1 MAFRDHGPAKRR
13 RGMKWLVVAL
23 PAAMLLVCSPVWAQR
38 DFLTSDETDQVREAQ
53 DPNDRLKLYLS
64 FAEQRLDQVKSLLS
78 KEKPGRSALI
88 HDLLEDY
95 TKILDSIDTVSD
107 DALKRKVNIDLG
119 NAAVAQGEKKLLKS
133 LEAMDASSPKDKPR
147 YEFVLKQALDGTN
160 DSLELASQDVG
171 RRSSEVLAKDE
182 KEKKEIEGMMQP
194 KDKAEKKALAQK
206 EEDANSKKRKAPTLM
221 KKGEAPPP

>member
-1 MAFRDHGPAKRR
+1 
-13 RGMKWLVVAL
+13 MKWMIVAL
-23 PAAMLLVCSPVWAQR
+23 PAALLLVCSPAWAQR

-95 TKILDSIDTVSD
+95 TKILDAIDTVSD

-119 NAAVAQGEKKLLKS
+119 NAAVAQGEKQLLKS
-133 LEAMDASSPKDKPR
+133 LQAMDASSPKDKAR

>member
-1 MAFRDHGPAKRR
+1 MI
-13 RGMKWLVVAL
+13 VAL
-23 PAAMLLVCSPVWAQR
+23 PAALLLVCSPAWAQR

-95 TKILDSIDTVSD
+95 TKILDAIDTVSD

-119 NAAVAQGEKKLLKS
+119 NAAVAQGEKQLLKS
-133 LEAMDASSPKDKPR
+133 LQAMDASSPKDKAR